1 MHNFPIVVSS
11 RMVAVSRHQ
20 YQLRAVP
27 LFKPPNVFFTYLHP
41 PVGVSWLDYPTL
53 PKKASRQ
60 GTPWRV
66 LVSLHIFTIIQY
78 DSHLFGVRQN

>member
-53 PKKASRQ
+53 PKQASRQ
-60 GTPWRV
+60 GTPTGGSWYNMEV
-66 LVSLHIFTIIQY
+66 GF
-78 DSHLFGVRQN
+78 VRSDL

>member
-53 PKKASRQ
+53 PKKASRAPRLE
-60 GTPWRV
+60 GPGMST
-66 LVSLHIFTIIQY
+66 
-78 DSHLFGVRQN
+78 FGRKQCFQEDYTTGCQQ

>member
-53 PKKASRQ
+53 PKKASI
-60 GTPWRV
+60 GHP
-66 LVSLHIFTIIQY
+66 LEGPGISSYLHNYSI
-78 DSHLFGVRQN
+78 